1 MSTPPCTFSPIELA
15 EAIDWITSRGK
26 GWRAQTVH
34 VDDAT
39 LGLGISR
46 PEGPSEA
53 VKAVFPLASPNDF
66 AFHLE
71 RTPTGVAVLGC
82 YFETVGVFATL
93 PDALK
98 AGVAAYC

>member
-1 MSTPPCTFSPIELA
+1 MSIPPCTFSPAELA
-15 EAIDWITSRGK
+15 EAIDWIASRGA
-26 GWRAQTVH
+26 GWRAQAVH
-34 VDDAT
+34 VDNVT
-39 LGLGISR
+39 LGLGICR

-71 RTPTGVAVLGC
+71 RTETGVAVLGC